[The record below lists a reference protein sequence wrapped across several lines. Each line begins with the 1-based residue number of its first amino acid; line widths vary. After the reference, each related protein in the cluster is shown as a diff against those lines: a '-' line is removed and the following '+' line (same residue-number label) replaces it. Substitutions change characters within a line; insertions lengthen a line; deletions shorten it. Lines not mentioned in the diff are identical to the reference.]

1 VEDWLAK
8 LATSG
13 RPAAPSLSQRSLF
26 VGQHWHAAEQL
37 ATAARELRRDLCSTL
52 LPLKT
57 ELSRRKW
64 WSREWR
70 FGVDSGTEPWVGH
83 RSWRMRAGHALR
95 MVVQNF
101 VPDAVF
107 GLGGPPWVAVWVDTR
122 SQPGLAPALAQAL
135 AHGQRLRSDDVVEL
149 EPKDGTIVWH
159 PLPQYSREAANEYF
173 DDVRQQAMAFVDH
186 HATVLMDL
194 HDLIGEHLDSL

>member
-1 VEDWLAK
+1 
-8 LATSG
+8 
-13 RPAAPSLSQRSLF
+13 
-26 VGQHWHAAEQL
+26 
-37 ATAARELRRDLCSTL
+37 
-52 LPLKT
+52 
-57 ELSRRKW
+57 
-64 WSREWR
+64 
-70 FGVDSGTEPWVGH
+70 
-83 RSWRMRAGHALR
+83 